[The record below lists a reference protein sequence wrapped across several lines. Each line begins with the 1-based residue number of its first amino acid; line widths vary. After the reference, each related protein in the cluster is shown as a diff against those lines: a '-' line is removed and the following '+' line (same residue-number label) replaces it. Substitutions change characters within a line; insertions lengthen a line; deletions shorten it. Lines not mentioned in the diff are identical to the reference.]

1 LASAIQSV
9 DGAKV
14 ITAPKPGTGDSAET
28 IAVVELSGKATLS
41 AVTAA
46 VENAKTPHRERTAPA
61 VAAVI
66 AGKLKPTATP
76 QAITDALK
84 KADLVEE

>member
-9 DGAKV
+9 DGAKI

-41 AVTAA
+41 AVAAA

-61 VAAVI
+61 VATVI
-66 AGKLKPTATP
+66 AGKLKPSATP

>member
-14 ITAPKPGTGDSAET
+14 ITAPKQGTGDNGET
-28 IAVVELSGKATLS
+28 IAVVELGPKASLS

-46 VENAKTPHRERTAPA
+46 IEAAKTPHREHTPPA
-61 VAAVI
+61 VETVI
-66 AGKLKPTATP
+66 AGKLKPSATP
-76 QAITDALK
+76 DAIRDALK
-84 KADLVEE
+84 KADLVED